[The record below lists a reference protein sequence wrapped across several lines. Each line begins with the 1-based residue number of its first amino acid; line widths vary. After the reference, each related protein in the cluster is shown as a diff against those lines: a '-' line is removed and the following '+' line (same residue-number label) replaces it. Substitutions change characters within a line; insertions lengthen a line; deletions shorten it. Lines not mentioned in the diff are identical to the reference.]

1 MKTVQQ
7 LLMQMDIALWYVKPE
22 ATVFEALKLMSEAGI
37 GAVLVMENGRMVGIF
52 SERDYARKV
61 ALEGRD
67 SRTTTVNEIMTH
79 DVLCVSPETAT
90 EECMGIMVSKRI
102 RHLPVVKDSEVIGMI
117 SIRDLMADIIVE
129 REIIIKQ
136 LESYIYS

>member
-1 MKTVQQ
+1 MKNVQQ
-7 LLMQMDIALWYVKPE
+7 LLMEMEIALWYVTPA
-22 ATVFEALKLMSEAGI
+22 ATVYDALKLMSEAGI
-37 GAVLVMENGRMVGIF
+37 GALLVMDQGRLEGIF

-67 SRTTTVNEIMTH
+67 SRTTTVNEIMTR
-79 DVLCVSPETAT
+79 DVLCVSPESST
-90 EECMGIMVSKRI
+90 EECMALMVQKRI

-117 SIRDLMADIIVE
+117 SIRDLMADIMAE
-129 REIIIKQ
+129 REITIKQ

>member
-1 MKTVQQ
+1 MKNVQQ
-7 LLMQMDIALWYVKPE
+7 LLMQMDIALWYVTPE
-22 ATVFEALKLMSEAGI
+22 ATVFDALKLMSEAGI
-37 GAVLVMENGRMVGIF
+37 GAVLVMQDGRLCGIM

-67 SRTTTVNEIMTH
+67 SRKTTVADIMTS
-79 DVLCVSPETAT
+79 DVLCVSPETST

-102 RHLPVVKDSEVIGMI
+102 RHLPVVNDSEVIGMI
-117 SIRDLMADIIVE
+117 SIRDLMADIIEE

>member
-1 MKTVQQ
+1 MKNVQQ
-7 LLMQMDIALWYVKPE
+7 LLMEMDIALWYVTPE
-22 ATVFEALKLMSEAGI
+22 ATVFDALKLMSEAGI
-37 GAVLVMENGRMVGIF
+37 GAVLVMQNGRLAGIM

-67 SRTTTVNEIMTH
+67 SRVTTVADIMTA
-79 DVLCVSPETAT
+79 DVLCVSPETST
-90 EECMGIMVSKRI
+90 EECMGIMVNKRI

-117 SIRDLMADIIVE
+117 SIRDLMADIIEE
-129 REIIIKQ
+129 REVIIKQ

>member
-7 LLMQMDIALWYVKPE
+7 LLMEMEIALWYVKPE
-22 ATVFEALKLMSEAGI
+22 ATVYDALKLMSEAGI
-37 GAVLVMENGRMVGIF
+37 GALLVMEEGRLVGIF

-67 SRTTTVNEIMTH
+67 SRTTTVSEIMTP
-79 DVLCVSPETAT
+79 DVLCVSPETST
-90 EECMGIMVSKRI
+90 EECMAIMVSKRF
-102 RHLPVVKDSEVIGMI
+102 RHLPVVKNSEVIGMI
-117 SIRDLMADIIVE
+117 SIRDLMADIMAE
-129 REIIIKQ
+129 REVTIKQ

>member
-7 LLMQMDIALWYVKPE
+7 MLMQMDIALWYVKPE
-22 ATVFEALKLMSEAGI
+22 STVYEALKLMSEAGI
-37 GAVLVMENGRMVGIF
+37 GAVLVMEDGRLAGIF

-67 SRTTTVNEIMTH
+67 SRTTTVSEIMTK
-79 DVLCVSPETAT
+79 DVFCVSPDTST
-90 EECMGIMVSKRI
+90 EECMAIMVSKRF

-117 SIRDLMADIIVE
+117 SIRDLMADIIQE
-129 REIIIKQ
+129 REVIIKQ

>member
-1 MKTVQQ
+1 MKNVQQ
-7 LLMQMDIALWYVKPE
+7 LLMEMDIALWYVTPE
-22 ATVFEALKLMSEAGI
+22 ATVFDALKLMSEAGI
-37 GAVLVMENGRMVGIF
+37 GAVLVMRDGRLAGIM

-67 SRTTTVNEIMTH
+67 SRETTVADIMTS
-79 DVLCVSPETAT
+79 DVLCVSPETTT
-90 EECMGIMVSKRI
+90 EECMGIMVNKRI

-117 SIRDLMADIIVE
+117 SIRDLMADIIEE
-129 REIIIKQ
+129 REVIIKQ

>member
-1 MKTVQQ
+1 MKNVQQ
-7 LLMQMDIALWYVKPE
+7 LLMEMDIALWYVTPE
-22 ATVFEALKLMSEAGI
+22 ATVFDALKLMSEAGI
-37 GAVLVMENGRMVGIF
+37 GAVLVMRDGRLAGIM

-67 SRTTTVNEIMTH
+67 SRETTVADIMTA
-79 DVLCVSPETAT
+79 DVLCVSPETTT
-90 EECMGIMVSKRI
+90 EECMGIMVNKRI

-117 SIRDLMADIIVE
+117 SIRDLMADIIEE
-129 REIIIKQ
+129 REVIIKQ